1 MNPYRIIEG
10 MARIDLHLKVT
21 VDLDPEEDPERLAS
35 EIQRLI
41 RKVYGVREVEL
52 TSIITQN

>member
-1 MNPYRIIEG
+1 

-21 VDLDPEEDPERLAS
+21 VDLDPEEDPERAAS

-52 TSIITQN
+52 TSIISALP

>member
-1 MNPYRIIEG
+1 

-21 VDLDPEEDPERLAS
+21 VDLDPEEDPKRLAA

-52 TSIITQN
+52 TSIITQS